1 MPLLHVKALPQ
12 STQVNVPEVL
22 RKTCIA
28 IAEAYGCP
36 VEYVSATW
44 QEIAPDHYVVG
55 GQGGAVRQP
64 THTHPPVAELICL
77 KGKDEAT
84 IEATLQAAG
93 QSLGEGLGLGGN
105 VFVTYHQVG
114 KGRIYDDG
122 AVYK

>member
-1 MPLLHVKALPQ
+1 MPVLDVKALPQ
-12 STQVNVPEVL
+12 PADVNVPEAL

-55 GQGGAVRQP
+55 GLGSAVQQP
-64 THTHPPVAELICL
+64 AKTHPPVARLLCL
-77 KGKDEAT
+77 EGKDDAA
-84 IEATLQAAG
+84 IDATLDAAG
-93 QSLGEGLGLGGN
+93 RSLGEALKLNGN
-105 VFVTYHQVG
+105 VFVTYQEVG
-114 KGRIYDDG
+114 KGRVFDDG